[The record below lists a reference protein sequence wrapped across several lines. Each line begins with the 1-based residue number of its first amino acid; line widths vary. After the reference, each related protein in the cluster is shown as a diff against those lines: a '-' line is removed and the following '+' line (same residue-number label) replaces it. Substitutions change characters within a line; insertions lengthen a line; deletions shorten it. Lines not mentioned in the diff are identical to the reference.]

1 MVSSL
6 FALIF
11 HHFIK
16 VILILKQT
24 IDAFTSSAA
33 KPLGGKTGNS
43 WSKLKCDEKCV
54 QNQKKLLKTDHHL
67 QRLDLQFFQTIGK
80 ETLCKLN

>member
-1 MVSSL
+1 MVSNL
-6 FALIF
+6 FVLIF
-11 HHFIK
+11 HHFINI
-16 VILILKQT
+16 ILILKQT
-24 IDAFTSSAA
+24 IDAIISSAA

-54 QNQKKLLKTDHHL
+54 QNQKKLLKTDHL
-67 QRLDLQFFQTIGK
+67 QGLDLQFFQTNGK